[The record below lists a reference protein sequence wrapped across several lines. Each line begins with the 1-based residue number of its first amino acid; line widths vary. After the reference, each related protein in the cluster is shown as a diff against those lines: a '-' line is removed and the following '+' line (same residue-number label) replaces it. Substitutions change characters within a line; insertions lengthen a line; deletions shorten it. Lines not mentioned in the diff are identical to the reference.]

1 MSEHENFVSRWSRLK
16 HESESSRKRQTELR
30 ERAAPSSTA
39 VTSCA
44 NEDETAGPETP
55 ATPIVDPADLP
66 SLDSITAGT
75 DIRTFLRSGVP
86 TELTVAA
93 LRRAWVSDPLI
104 HDFIGIAE
112 NQWDFTNPATIPGFG
127 TNPATIPGFGPLHET
142 GDKRSLMAQTLPTVD
157 RSLDEV
163 SARLSDTDASAEK
176 SRSVTGGSRRDE
188 IGETVGEKEAASA
201 TRGVDSETSNA
212 APESGRVEAAVQ
224 NNLFPGS
231 ATPRRRHAHGGA
243 LPR

>member
-16 HESESSRKRQTELR
+16 HESESRGKRQTELR

-39 VTSCA
+39 VTSSA
-44 NEDETAGPETP
+44 NEDEAAGPETP

-75 DIRTFLRSGVP
+75 DISRFLRSGVP
-86 TELTVAA
+86 AELTVAA

-104 HDFIGIAE
+104 RDFIGIAE
-112 NQWDFTNPATIPGFG
+112 NQWDFTNPT
-127 TNPATIPGFGPLHET
+127 TIPGFGPLHET
-142 GDKRSLMAQTLPTVD
+142 GDKLSLIAQTVPTLD
-157 RSLDEV
+157 RSLDEF

-212 APESGRVEAAVQ
+212 AAESGRVEAAVQ
-224 NNLFPGS
+224 NDLFPGS
-231 ATPRRRHAHGGA
+231 STPRRRHAHGGA

>member
-16 HESESSRKRQTELR
+16 HESESRGKRQTEVR

-39 VTSCA
+39 VTNTA
-44 NEDETAGPETP
+44 NEDEAGGPHTP
-55 ATPIVDPADLP
+55 ATPILDPADLP

-75 DIRTFLRSGVP
+75 DIRMFLRSGVP

-104 HDFIGIAE
+104 RDFIGIAE
-112 NQWDFTNPATIPGFG
+112 NQWDFTNPT
-127 TNPATIPGFGPLHET
+127 TIPGFGPLHET
-142 GDKRSLMAQTLPTVD
+142 GDKLNLIAQPVPTLD
-157 RSLDEV
+157 RSLDEF
-163 SARLSDTDASAEK
+163 SARRSDTDASAEK

-188 IGETVGEKEAASA
+188 TRDTVGEKKAVSA
-201 TRGVDSETSNA
+201 TRAVDSGTSNA

>member
-16 HESESSRKRQTELR
+16 HESESRRKRQTELW

-112 NQWDFTNPATIPGFG
+112 NQWDFTNPT
-127 TNPATIPGFGPLHET
+127 TIPGFGPLHET
-142 GDKRSLMAQTLPTVD
+142 GDKLSLMAQTLPTVD

-176 SRSVTGGSRRDE
+176 TRSVTGGSRRDE
-188 IGETVGEKEAASA
+188 FGHTVGETRAA
-201 TRGVDSETSNA
+201 
-212 APESGRVEAAVQ
+212 
-224 NNLFPGS
+224 
-231 ATPRRRHAHGGA
+231 
-243 LPR
+243 

>member
-16 HESESSRKRQTELR
+16 RESESRGKRQTELR

-39 VTSCA
+39 VTSSA
-44 NEDETAGPETP
+44 NQDEAAGPETP
-55 ATPIVDPADLP
+55 ATPIFDPTDLP
-66 SLDSITAGT
+66 SIESITART
-75 DIRTFLRSGVP
+75 DLSLFLRSGVP

-104 HDFIGIAE
+104 RDFIGIAE
-112 NQWDFTNPATIPGFG
+112 NQWDFTNPT
-127 TNPATIPGFGPLHET
+127 TIPGFGPLHET
-142 GDKRSLMAQTLPTVD
+142 GDKLSLIAQTVPTLD
-157 RSLDEV
+157 RSLDEF

-201 TRGVDSETSNA
+201 ARGVDSETSNA

>member
-16 HESESSRKRQTELR
+16 RESESRGKRQTELR

-39 VTSCA
+39 VTSSA
-44 NEDETAGPETP
+44 NQDEAAGPETP
-55 ATPIVDPADLP
+55 ATPIFDPTDLP

-75 DIRTFLRSGVP
+75 DISQFLRAGVP
-86 TELTVAA
+86 AELTVAA
-93 LRRAWVSDPLI
+93 LRRAWVSDPVI
-104 HDFIGIAE
+104 RDFIGIAE

-127 TNPATIPGFGPLHET
+127 PLHET
-142 GDKRSLMAQTLPTVD
+142 GDKLSLIAQTVPTLD
-157 RSLDEV
+157 RSLDEF

-176 SRSVTGGSRRDE
+176 TRSITGGSRRDE
-188 IGETVGEKEAASA
+188 IGDTVGEKQAAPA
-201 TRGVDSETSNA
+201 TRAVDSGTSNA
-212 APESGRVEAAVQ
+212 APESDRIEAAAQ

-231 ATPRRRHAHGGA
+231 TTRRRPHAHGGA